1 MMKGVNATELTLEY
15 LNCDAVQMLIKCPA
29 TISSGAA
36 YFDKFADCPLLC
48 QYGEIGGLPSGG
60 DYMLKPE
67 NYLAVQDAFKGGMVI
82 QHMETTLDQ
91 TRYTNPDEA
100 DALWKSIREDHKIRW
115 DTRVVRCWY
124 FLTLTYN
131 ESLKRTN
138 IGRSLLA
145 WNELFRGQS
154 FAMDYLKTIGENV
167 VRDSIGHAMHSDRII
182 EIPESVDVTKV
193 IGIVEPGPVKQ
204 STPQRLIAMHD
215 ISREANYNSIIT
227 ISKESPVAL
236 KDIWSWYYNMFA
248 KQAVWSSQFLFSF
261 YMAPDYPPWETHPG
275 DQGGYNPVSDYITDE
290 SHVERFPWT
299 TTDGHGVETT
309 QDLPYLMPTKWL
321 ATQTFNHSDYL
332 VSGGDFVLN
341 GSGMYLINKVIPKT
355 DLEWYKA
362 QTKLFKDVFDKQNTD
377 KGWNYSGV
385 MAKNP
390 LLHSS
395 R

>member
-48 QYGEIGGLPSGG
+48 QYGEIGGLPADEP
-60 DYMLKPE
+60 DYMLKPD

-91 TRYTNPDEA
+91 TRYAIPDEG

-131 ESLKRTN
+131 DSLNRTN

-145 WNELFRGQS
+145 WNEVFRGQS
-154 FAMDYLKTIGENV
+154 FAMDYLKTIGESV
-167 VRDSIGHAMHSDRII
+167 VRDSIGHAMHSERMI

-215 ISREANYNSIIT
+215 ISRVANYNSSIT
-227 ISKESPVAL
+227 TSKESPVAL

-275 DQGGYNPVSDYITDE
+275 DQVGYNRVPDYITDE
-290 SHVERFPWT
+290 SHVERFP
-299 TTDGHGVETT
+299 
-309 QDLPYLMPTKWL
+309 
-321 ATQTFNHSDYL
+321 
-332 VSGGDFVLN
+332 
-341 GSGMYLINKVIPKT
+341 
-355 DLEWYKA
+355 
-362 QTKLFKDVFDKQNTD
+362 
-377 KGWNYSGV
+377 
-385 MAKNP
+385 
-390 LLHSS
+390 
-395 R
+395 

>member
-1 MMKGVNATELTLEY
+1 MGSIYFATLQGY
-15 LNCDAVQMLIKCPA
+15 
-29 TISSGAA
+29 
-36 YFDKFADCPLLC
+36 
-48 QYGEIGGLPSGG
+48 
-60 DYMLKPE
+60 
-67 NYLAVQDAFKGGMVI
+67 VI
-82 QHMETTLDQ
+82 NETNL
-91 TRYTNPDEA
+91 
-100 DALWKSIREDHKIRW
+100 
-115 DTRVVRCWY
+115 
-124 FLTLTYN
+124 
-131 ESLKRTN
+131 
-138 IGRSLLA
+138 
-145 WNELFRGQS
+145 
-154 FAMDYLKTIGENV
+154 
-167 VRDSIGHAMHSDRII
+167 
-182 EIPESVDVTKV
+182 
-193 IGIVEPGPVKQ
+193 
-204 STPQRLIAMHD
+204 
-215 ISREANYNSIIT
+215 
-227 ISKESPVAL
+227 
-236 KDIWSWYYNMFA
+236 
-248 KQAVWSSQFLFSF
+248 
-261 YMAPDYPPWETHPG
+261 
-275 DQGGYNPVSDYITDE
+275 YITDE